1 VNYQETKT
9 YLLSKP
15 DAILDFPFGPETA
28 VFKVR
33 NKMFATLVETEGQAW
48 SNLKCDPTEALMLR
62 DIFPEVRPG
71 YHMNKKHWNTIELQ
85 GNLPQ
90 SEIERMIDNSYT
102 LAVKSLPLK
111 VRQSLEI
118 QYGSDAVY
126 R

>member
-1 VNYQETKT
+1 MNYQETKT

-33 NKMFATLVETEGQAW
+33 NKLFATLVETEGQAW

-102 LAVKSLPLK
+102 LVVKSLPLK

>member
-102 LAVKSLPLK
+102 LVVKSLPLK